1 MVQKNT
7 SKTFY
12 TKLLAYES
20 NKEYLYEYE
29 TQALTGIPMGSTIYS
44 GMKMKS
50 DVRIQFRS
58 RSSATL
64 KVSRFKCVS
73 IKLLMSRLRSHTY
86 LYSGLQFK
94 FINHLLSRNFI
105 YITTLISNVFAHL
118 SNACPCNTSTITV
131 I

>member
-1 MVQKNT
+1 MLKTSTYDAKNT

-50 DVRIQFRS
+50 DVRIDPVPVPLVR
-58 RSSATL
+58 
-64 KVSRFKCVS
+64 
-73 IKLLMSRLRSHTY
+73 Y
-86 LYSGLQFK
+86 LEGK
-94 FINHLLSRNFI
+94 
-105 YITTLISNVFAHL
+105 
-118 SNACPCNTSTITV
+118 
-131 I
+131 